1 MCISHFFFNDL
12 LLAVNFIFILDY
24 GNDLDK
30 KQIRVIFL
38 IWAQSES

>member
-1 MCISHFFFNDL
+1 MCTSHFFFANDL
-12 LLAVNFIFILDY
+12 LLAGNFILDY

-38 IWAQSES
+38 I